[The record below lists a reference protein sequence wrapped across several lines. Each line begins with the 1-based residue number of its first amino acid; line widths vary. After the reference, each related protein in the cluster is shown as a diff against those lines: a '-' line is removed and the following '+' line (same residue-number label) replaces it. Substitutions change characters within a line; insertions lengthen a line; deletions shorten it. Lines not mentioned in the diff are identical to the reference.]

1 MSVLERLSVDEVEED
16 CFVSR
21 EPIDGHHVFGG
32 LLIAQSLR
40 AAALTVGPH
49 RTPHSVHASFVAA
62 GAGAEPI
69 RYRVER
75 TRDGSSFA
83 TRRVVAEQT
92 RGTVLVL
99 TAGFHHDEPG
109 PEYETPMALDVPLP
123 EDLPVGRYDSPLF
136 ESRDAPP
143 AAGHVR
149 RAWFRPI
156 TPLPT
161 DAELHLQALALLSD
175 FGATRAAREPFAHL
189 ADDAR
194 RQSVSLD
201 HSIWFHRAARV
212 DGWVLSELA
221 PVATGQGRGLA
232 LGSIRSRDGALL
244 ATIAQEVLLREV

>member
-1 MSVLERLSVDEVEED
+1 MIAARLAVDECGDDV
-16 CFVSR
+16 FVSR
-21 EPIDGHHVFGG
+21 DPIDGSHVFGG

-49 RTPHSVHASFVAA
+49 RPAHSVHASFVAA
-62 GAGAEPI
+62 GSGGEPI

-83 TRRVVAEQT
+83 TRRVVAEQD

-109 PEYETPMALDVPLP
+109 PTYDPPAPVDVPPP
-123 EDLPVGRYDSPLF
+123 EELPVGRYDSPLF
-136 ESRDAPP
+136 ESRDVPVAD
-143 AAGHVR
+143 GHVR
-149 RAWFRPI
+149 RAWFRPT
-156 TPLPT
+156 TPLPI
-161 DAELHLQALALLSD
+161 DAELHLQALAFLSD
-175 FGATRAAREPFAHL
+175 FGGTRAAREPFAHL

-201 HSIWFHRAARV
+201 HSIWFHRPVRV
-212 DGWVLSELA
+212 DGWLLSELA

-232 LGSIRSRDGALL
+232 LGSIRSRDGVLY
-244 ATIAQEVLLREV
+244 ATVTQEVLLREV

>member
-1 MSVLERLSVDEVEED
+1 MTVESRLAVDDAGDDV
-16 CFVSR
+16 FVSR

-49 RTPHSVHASFVAA
+49 RPAHSVHASFVAS
-62 GAGAEPI
+62 GTGDEPI

-83 TRRVVAEQT
+83 TRRVVAEQA
-92 RGTVLVL
+92 RGAVLVL

-109 PEYETPMALDVPLP
+109 PEYETPMPLGIPAP

-143 AAGHVR
+143 VEGHVR

-161 DAELHLQALALLSD
+161 DAELHLQALAFLSD

-189 ADDAR
+189 SDDAR

-221 PVATGQGRGLA
+221 PAATGQGRGLA
-232 LGSIRSRDGALL
+232 LGSIRSRDGVLL
-244 ATIAQEVLLREV
+244 ATVAQEVLLREV

>member
-1 MSVLERLSVDEVEED
+1 MIAARLAVDDTGDDV
-16 CFVSR
+16 FVNR
-21 EPIDGHHVFGG
+21 EPIEGNHVFGG

-49 RTPHSVHASFVAA
+49 RTAHSVHASFVAA
-62 GAGAEPI
+62 GTGGEPI

-83 TRRVVAEQT
+83 TRRVVAEQE

-99 TAGFHHDEPG
+99 TVGFHHDEPG
-109 PEYETPMALDVPLP
+109 PEYETPMPLDVPPP
-123 EDLPVGRYDSPLF
+123 EELPVGRYDSPLF

-143 AAGHVR
+143 APGHMR
-149 RAWFRPI
+149 RAWFRPL

-161 DAELHLQALALLSD
+161 DAEVHLQALAFLSD

-201 HSIWFHRAARV
+201 HSIWFHRPARV

-221 PVATGQGRGLA
+221 PAATGQGRGLA